1 MIMPFLS
8 SFILVTTKA
17 FQQKNVI
24 HDLYVPAFFTSF
36 IVAIGEI
43 GVIVSGVQ
51 YGWSAVPYIG
61 LGGGL
66 GVVLAMYF
74 HDRIFKK

>member
-1 MIMPFLS
+1 MMPFIS
-8 SFILVTTKA
+8 SFILVMTKA

-43 GVIVSGVQ
+43 GVIVSGMQ
-51 YGWSAVPYIG
+51 YGWSAVPYVG

-66 GVVLAMYF
+66 GVVLAMSL
-74 HDRIFKK
+74 HKKVFKK

>member
-1 MIMPFLS
+1 MIAFIS

-36 IVAIGEI
+36 IVAVGEI

-61 LGGGL
+61 LGGGF
-66 GVVLAMYF
+66 GVIAAMYF
-74 HDRIFKK
+74 HKKVFKK